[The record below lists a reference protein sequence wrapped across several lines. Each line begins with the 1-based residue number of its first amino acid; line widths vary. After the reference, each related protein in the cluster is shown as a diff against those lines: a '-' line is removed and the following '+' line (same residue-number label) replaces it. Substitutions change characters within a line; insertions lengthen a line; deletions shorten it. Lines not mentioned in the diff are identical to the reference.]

1 MQVEKGSIATEIIE
15 HAEKNF
21 VLDIQQEM
29 LTGDCFVKETD
40 GWKEVHNWSKKELT
54 GDENITIDDTS
65 NGITQFRIR
74 DIADAEYTGSDSSDI
89 NAYSNYFKGVE
100 YQNSWTKDESITVC
114 GGYNVRIMTSK
125 YTTVEDFKQFLK
137 GKNTEENP
145 VYIYYKL
152 ADQTKL
158 NCTEEQ
164 STVLDQLSQMR
175 FYRGANNIFT
185 TEDIALLQAE
195 YGVDI
200 KTYIDNRLANINA
213 QILDI
218 VGGN

>member
-1 MQVEKGSIATEIIE
+1 MK
-15 HAEKNF
+15 
-21 VLDIQQEM
+21 VL
-29 LTGDCFVKETD
+29 LC
-40 GWKEVHNWSKKELT
+40 
-54 GDENITIDDTS
+54 
-65 NGITQFRIR
+65 
-74 DIADAEYTGSDSSDI
+74 A
-89 NAYSNYFKGVE
+89 
-100 YQNSWTKDESITVC
+100 

-125 YTTVEDFKQFLK
+125 YTTVEDFKNFLK
-137 GKNTEENP
+137 EKNTEENP

-152 ADQTKL
+152 ADQIKL

-164 STVLDQLSQMR
+164 AEVLEQLSQIR
-175 FYRGANNIFT
+175 FYKGVNNIFT